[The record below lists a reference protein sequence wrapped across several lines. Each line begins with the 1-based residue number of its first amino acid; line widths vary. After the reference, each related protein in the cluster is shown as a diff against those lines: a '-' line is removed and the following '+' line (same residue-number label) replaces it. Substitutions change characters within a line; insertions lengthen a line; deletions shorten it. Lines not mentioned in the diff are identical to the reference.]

1 MKYDL
6 KVEGKGLMKQNS
18 NSRMRRIAVTLALA
32 GAASMSLPA
41 YATNW
46 LKLQGTQPPGVTAR
60 AKFWG
65 FIQPGY
71 ARTPGTELP
80 ATMKGGAAGLSGTRP
95 NFNNIGPN
103 QTSSN
108 TFSLRRARIG
118 VRGSVTPL
126 SNNIDYF
133 FLAEFGN
140 NALSGSRGYHPVI
153 TDASVTFNQ
162 LKEFVRFRLGLF
174 KIPGAPEEGL
184 QGIPMLPY
192 VNFSTV
198 SNQLIL
204 ERFVTAKASTCWN
217 TSTGQLSDGSVGSS
231 AVCSGPGPSRT
242 GIPVASGGGVY
253 SSVYGL
259 GAFRDKGLMAFNW
272 FRRGPWE
279 LTYGVMIGNGSAIDR
294 LDTNNNKDINGR
306 LQVSYIFGNSK
317 GPYRSDITGLVWYQN
332 GDRAFN
338 GRSYHRTRM
347 GFGGMGRTGFMR
359 PGAIRASAEYMF
371 GKGMIFAGAPF
382 RSTGINGAK
391 QPVTMFPGDNNG
403 GRGFYVEGA
412 VFATH
417 HIQLEARYD
426 QYDRLFNDPMNE
438 RMFRSWTLGAQYF
451 FNPHARVTL
460 NYAINSLDVQNPG
473 AFPTTKPGKAQLSN
487 AEAVAS
493 SFDNRLD
500 LQVTLIF

>member
-1 MKYDL
+1 
-6 KVEGKGLMKQNS
+6 MKQKPK
-18 NSRMRRIAVTLALA
+18 MRRIAVTLALA

-41 YATNW
+41 HATNW

-71 ARTPGTELP
+71 AWTPGTELP
-80 ATMKGGAAGLSGTRP
+80 TMEGGGASGLSGTRP

-118 VRGSVTPL
+118 ARGSVTPL

-140 NALSGSRGYHPVI
+140 NALSGSQGYHPII

-162 LKEFVRFRLGLF
+162 LKKYVRFRVGQF
-174 KIPGAPEEGL
+174 KIPGDSEEGL
-184 QGIPMLPY
+184 MGIANLPY

-198 SNQLIL
+198 GNQLL
-204 ERFVTAKASTCWN
+204 VERFVTAKTAEGGAGNCWDPGTGDLTATTTAKVCGSAS
-217 TSTGQLSDGSVGSS
+217 L
-231 AVCSGPGPSRT
+231 
-242 GIPVASGGGVY
+242 IPVATDGVY
-253 SSVYGL
+253 SSVNGV
-259 GAFRDKGLMAFNW
+259 GAYRDMGLMAFDW

-279 LTYGVMIGNGSAIDR
+279 LTYGVMIGNGSALDR

-306 LQVSYIFGNSK
+306 LQASYIFGKSK
-317 GPYRSDITGLVWYQN
+317 GPFRNDITGWVWYQN
-332 GDRAFN
+332 GDRAFD
-338 GRSYHRTRM
+338 GKSYHRTRE
-347 GFGGMGRTGFMR
+347 GFGGMVRTGFMR

-426 QYDRLFNDPMNE
+426 QYDRLFNDPQNE
-438 RMFRSWTLGAQYF
+438 RMFRTGTLGVQYF

-473 AFPTTKPGKAQLSN
+473 AIPAGAKRDN
-487 AEAVAS
+487 ALAVAN

>member
-1 MKYDL
+1 MK
-6 KVEGKGLMKQNS
+6 S
-18 NSRMRRIAVTLALA
+18 NMRRIVVTLALA
-32 GAASMSLPA
+32 GAASLSLPA
-41 YATNW
+41 HATNW

-71 ARTPGTELP
+71 AWTPGTELP

-108 TFSLRRARIG
+108 TFSLRRARLG

-140 NALSGSRGYHPVI
+140 NALTGSRGYHPVI

-162 LKEFVRFRLGLF
+162 LKQFVRFRLGLF
-174 KIPGAPEEGL
+174 KIPGNSEEGL

-198 SNQLIL
+198 GNQLML
-204 ERFVTAKASTCWN
+204 ERFVTAKTAGDCWVPAN
-217 TSTGQLSDGSVGSS
+217 GSLTSKAKG
-231 AVCSGPGPSRT
+231 C
-242 GIPVASGGGVY
+242 GIPVAGGGVY
-253 SSVYGL
+253 STVNGL
-259 GAFRDKGLMAFNW
+259 GAYRDMGLMAFDW
-272 FRRGPWE
+272 FRHGPWE
-279 LTYGVMIGNGSAIDR
+279 YTYGVMVGNGSQIDK
-294 LDTNNNKDINGR
+294 LDTNNHKDINGR

-317 GPYRSDITGLVWYQN
+317 GPFRSDITGLVWYQN
-332 GDRAFN
+332 GDRSFN
-338 GRSYHRTRM
+338 GHSYHRTRM
-347 GFGGMGRTGFMR
+347 GFGAYARTGFMR
-359 PGAIRASAEYMF
+359 PGAVRASAEYMF

-417 HIQLEARYD
+417 HLQLEARYD
-426 QYDRLFNDPMNE
+426 QYDRLFNDPQNE
-438 RMFRSWTLGAQYF
+438 RMFRAWTLGAQYF

-487 AEAVAS
+487 AEAVAN

>member
-1 MKYDL
+1 
-6 KVEGKGLMKQNS
+6 MKQNS
-18 NSRMRRIAVTLALA
+18 NSKMRRIAVTLALA

-46 LKLQGTQPPGVTAR
+46 LKLQGTQPPGVTAH

-80 ATMKGGAAGLSGTRP
+80 ATMKGGAAGLKGTRP

-192 VNFSTV
+192 INFDSVT
-198 SNQLIL
+198 NQLIL
-204 ERFVTAKASTCWN
+204 ERFVNAVGSGLNCWN
-217 TSTGQLSDGSVGSS
+217 TVNGQTLPKAGN
-231 AVCSGPGPSRT
+231 CGPGT
-242 GIPVASGGGVY
+242 KNGIPVASGGVY
-253 SSVYGL
+253 SSVNGL
-259 GAFRDKGLMAFNW
+259 GAFRDMGLMAFNW

-279 LTYGVMIGNGSAIDR
+279 LTYGVMVGNGSAIDR

-338 GRSYHRTRM
+338 GHSYHRTRM

-382 RSTGINGAK
+382 RSTDTNTK

-473 AFPTTKPGKAQLSN
+473 AFPTTKPGKAKLSN
-487 AEAVAS
+487 AEAVAN

>member
-1 MKYDL
+1 
-6 KVEGKGLMKQNS
+6 MKQKPK
-18 NSRMRRIAVTLALA
+18 MRRIAVTLALA

-41 YATNW
+41 HATNW

-71 ARTPGTELP
+71 AWTPGTELP
-80 ATMKGGAAGLSGTRP
+80 TMEGGGASGLSGTRP

-118 VRGSVTPL
+118 ARGSVTPL

-140 NALSGSRGYHPVI
+140 NALSGSQGYHPII

-162 LKEFVRFRLGLF
+162 LKKYVRFRVGQF
-174 KIPGAPEEGL
+174 KIPGDSEEGL
-184 QGIPMLPY
+184 MGIANLPY

-198 SNQLIL
+198 GNQLL
-204 ERFVTAKASTCWN
+204 VERFVTAKASTCWN

-253 SSVYGL
+253 SSVNGV
-259 GAFRDKGLMAFNW
+259 GAYRDMGLMAFDW

-279 LTYGVMIGNGSAIDR
+279 LTYGVMIGNGSALDR

-306 LQVSYIFGNSK
+306 LQASYIFGKSK
-317 GPYRSDITGLVWYQN
+317 GPFRNDITGWVWYQN
-332 GDRAFN
+332 GDRAFD
-338 GRSYHRTRM
+338 GKSYHRTRE
-347 GFGGMGRTGFMR
+347 GFGGMVRTGFMR

-426 QYDRLFNDPMNE
+426 QYDRLFNDPQNE
-438 RMFRSWTLGAQYF
+438 RMFRTGTLGVQYF

-473 AFPTTKPGKAQLSN
+473 AIPAGAKRDN
-487 AEAVAS
+487 ALAVAN

>member
-1 MKYDL
+1 MKKTL
-6 KVEGKGLMKQNS
+6 KV
-18 NSRMRRIAVTLALA
+18 RRIAVTLALA
-32 GAASMSLPA
+32 GAASLSLPA
-41 YATNW
+41 HATNW

-108 TFSLRRARIG
+108 TFSLRRARLG

-126 SNNIDYF
+126 SNKIDYF

-198 SNQLIL
+198 GNQLIL
-204 ERFVTAKASTCWN
+204 ERFVNAKTAGNCWAPGTGNLTSKA
-217 TSTGQLSDGSVGSS
+217 
-231 AVCSGPGPSRT
+231 PGC
-242 GIPVASGGGVY
+242 GIPVATGGVY

-259 GAFRDKGLMAFNW
+259 GAYRDKGLMAFDW

-279 LTYGVMIGNGSAIDR
+279 FTYGVMVGNGSAIDR

-306 LQVSYIFGNSK
+306 LQVSYILDNSR
-317 GPYRSDITGLVWYQN
+317 GPYRHDISGWVWYQN

-338 GRSYHRTRM
+338 GKSYHRTRE
-347 GFGGMGRTGFMR
+347 GFGGMVRTGFMR
-359 PGAIRASAEYMF
+359 PGAVRASAEYMF

-382 RSTGINGAK
+382 RSTGGNGAK

-403 GRGFYVEGA
+403 GRGLYVEGA
-412 VFATH
+412 VFATR

-438 RMFRSWTLGAQYF
+438 RMFRAWTLGAQYF

-473 AFPTTKPGKAQLSN
+473 AFPTTPKGKVQKGN
-487 AEAVAS
+487 AEAVAN